1 MQMRWDP
8 LVEKKTDNRRKV
20 WALFAVVALVA
31 LGLAALTARPED
43 RRKTIKYNVD
53 VQVNYVD
60 DINAPQQRAVEPSR
74 E

>member
-8 LVEKKTDNRRKV
+8 LVEKKTDSRRKV
-20 WALFAVVALVA
+20 WALFPVVALVA
-31 LGLAALTARPED
+31 LALAALTARPED

-60 DINAPQQRAVEPSR
+60 DINAPPKKSTQPS
-74 E
+74 EQ